1 MITSILHKYSIM
13 LVILINII
21 LSSTYLNASTIYGIV
36 KDNENKA
43 VEVATVT
50 LFRTS
55 DSTLVKAELTDV
67 DGKFSFVEIPV
78 GEYYVDISFLGYA
91 DFKSKSF
98 TISGDELDIN
108 IPVILL
114 QSSGIDLAEVSV
126 VAQRPFIERRSDRL
140 IVNVDNSILASG
152 GSAMDVLERSPGV
165 IVSAGETVSIRGRS
179 GVIFM
184 IDGKPTPMAGQD
196 LTNYLKALPSGSIDR
211 IEIITNPSAKYDAAG
226 NAGIIDIRMKKNENQ
241 GTNGSFNTF
250 YSQGIYP
257 KAGGGINLNHRNK
270 NVNVF
275 GSYNYSYR
283 MGLNDLRL
291 YRVFFDEGERTGA
304 YKQKNYL
311 KIPYY
316 FHSGRLG
323 VDYNIS
329 PNTVIGVLASGNVN
343 KFKHHGENTT
353 DVENGLQEVVSGFS
367 TSSRSHDLWP
377 SYALN
382 GNFKHTF
389 PKGHQELSFDLDYA
403 DYWNNTT
410 QLFTTKYYDLEGNEN
425 LPEYLLYGDLQ
436 GDLDIKSAKADF
448 VYPITKDLKFEAGV
462 KASVVGADNDVQ
474 FFDKSDIDHPVF
486 DSTISN
492 HFIYKEKI
500 NAAYVNLSRNWAK
513 FSVQSGLR
521 AENTIAEGVQ
531 LINGQSFDRNYIN
544 LFPSVFLNY
553 NFSDHY
559 SMGLNMSRRLDR
571 PSYQQLNP
579 FKYYLD
585 PSTYRE
591 GDPFL
596 NPQFTWS
603 FEWNH
608 TFFQRFTAT
617 LSYALTTDNITQVI
631 APVEGLERVTV
642 QTDKNLDN
650 VEYYSFSA
658 SAPISIGKWWN
669 NTINFDAY
677 VGKYRG
683 NYANTNLSDGNLVF
697 NFVTNNSFTFGKGWT
712 AELNFNYH
720 TREIYAF
727 MDLNPM
733 WGLGTGV
740 QKMLFKNRATLKF
753 AVSDIFW
760 QNLPSA
766 FIKYRDYQETF
777 EVFRETR
784 QASITYTQRF
794 GDKQLSPSRRRVGGA
809 EDEKQR
815 AGAGSQG

>member
-1 MITSILHKYSIM
+1 
-13 LVILINII
+13 
-21 LSSTYLNASTIYGIV
+21 
-36 KDNENKA
+36 
-43 VEVATVT
+43 
-50 LFRTS
+50 
-55 DSTLVKAELTDV
+55 
-67 DGKFSFVEIPV
+67 
-78 GEYYVDISFLGYA
+78 
-91 DFKSKSF
+91 
-98 TISGDELDIN
+98 
-108 IPVILL
+108 
-114 QSSGIDLAEVSV
+114 
-126 VAQRPFIERRSDRL
+126 
-140 IVNVDNSILASG
+140 
-152 GSAMDVLERSPGV
+152 
-165 IVSAGETVSIRGRS
+165 
-179 GVIFM
+179 
-184 IDGKPTPMAGQD
+184 
-196 LTNYLKALPSGSIDR
+196 
-211 IEIITNPSAKYDAAG
+211 
-226 NAGIIDIRMKKNENQ
+226 
-241 GTNGSFNTF
+241 
-250 YSQGIYP
+250 
-257 KAGGGINLNHRNK
+257 
-270 NVNVF
+270 
-275 GSYNYSYR
+275 
-283 MGLNDLRL
+283 
-291 YRVFFDEGERTGA
+291 
-304 YKQKNYL
+304 
-311 KIPYY
+311 
-316 FHSGRLG
+316 
-323 VDYNIS
+323 
-329 PNTVIGVLASGNVN
+329 
-343 KFKHHGENTT
+343 
-353 DVENGLQEVVSGFS
+353 
-367 TSSRSHDLWP
+367 WP

-389 PKGHQELSFDLDYA
+389 PKGHQELSVDVDYA

-500 NAAYVNLSRNWAK
+500 NAAYINLSRNWAK
-513 FSVQSGLR
+513 FSIQSGLR
-521 AENTIAEGVQ
+521 AENTIAEGIQ

-658 SAPISIGKWWN
+658 SAPITIGKWWN

-677 VGKYRG
+677 IGKYKG

-697 NFVTNNSFTFGKGWT
+697 NFVTNNSFTFGKGWS